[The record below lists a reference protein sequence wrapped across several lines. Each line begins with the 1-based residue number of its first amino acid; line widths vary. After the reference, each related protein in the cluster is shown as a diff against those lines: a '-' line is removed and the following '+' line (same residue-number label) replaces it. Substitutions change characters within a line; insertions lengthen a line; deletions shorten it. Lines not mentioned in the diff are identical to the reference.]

1 MADPYAAT
9 NPLSDIN
16 ELLATDLTAVNE
28 RLIATLSS
36 HVPTMEAIIRHLIS
50 CGGKRIRP
58 KLLLLTGL
66 ATGAKPGHP
75 TLQELAVIVECIHTA
90 TLLHDDVVDESDE
103 RRGQPTANLR
113 WGNPASVLAGDFLY
127 SRAFQALIHLGDLP
141 IMRILAETTNQLTE
155 GELLQLLASQ
165 ESTYHESTY
174 FQVIE
179 AKTAALFRASCR
191 IGAMIG
197 TDNSKQ
203 HDAFADFGYHLG
215 MAFQITDDLLDYT
228 GDPAVTGKPQG
239 ADLAQGKVTL
249 PLIYAL
255 NCLPEDEN
263 KQLLNTLKNRHTP
276 ETTRIILDLIKQT
289 DAIKKTLDTAKR
301 HGDLAEKAIAQ
312 QHDSQAKHHLLA
324 LLRFSCQRDH

>member
-1 MADPYAAT
+1 MAEASTAI

-16 ELLATDLTAVNE
+16 QLLASDLDAINK
-28 RLIATLSS
+28 RLIETLSS
-36 HVPTMEAIIRHLIS
+36 NIPTMEDIIRHLIS

-58 KLLLLTGL
+58 KLLLLAGL
-66 ATGAKPGHP
+66 ATGAK
-75 TLQELAVIVECIHTA
+75 TNDARLQELAVIVECIHTA

-127 SRAFQALIHLGDLP
+127 SRAFQSLIHLGDLP

-165 ESTYHESTY
+165 DSSYQESTY

-179 AKTAALFRASCR
+179 AKTAVLFKASCQ
-191 IGAMIG
+191 IGAMVG
-197 TDNSKQ
+197 TDDTELQ
-203 HDAFADFGYHLG
+203 LALADFGYHLG

-239 ADLAQGKVTL
+239 SDLSQGKVTL

-255 NCLPEDEN
+255 NSLPDQEN
-263 KQLLNTLKNRHTP
+263 KRLLQAFKTAHTP
-276 ETTRIILDLIKQT
+276 DNCDTALALIKQT
-289 DAIKKTLDTAKR
+289 GALTKTLATAQK
-301 HGDLAEKAIAQ
+301 HGDLAQTALVQ
-312 QHDSQAKHHLLA
+312 LPDSPAKNHLIA
-324 LLRFSCQRDH
+324 LLNFCCDRDC

>member
-1 MADPYAAT
+1 MAEAPT
-9 NPLSDIN
+9 VINPLSEIN
-16 ELLATDLTAVNE
+16 QLLASDLEAINQ
-28 RLIATLSS
+28 RLIDTLSS
-36 HVPTMEAIIRHLIS
+36 NIPTMEDIIRHLIS

-58 KLLLLTGL
+58 KLLLLAGL
-66 ATGAKPGHP
+66 ATGAKTNHP

-127 SRAFQALIHLGDLP
+127 SRAFQSLIQLGNLP

-165 ESTYHESTY
+165 DSTYQESTY

-179 AKTAALFRASCR
+179 AKTAVLFKASCQ
-191 IGAMIG
+191 IGAMVG
-197 TDNSKQ
+197 TDDPQ
-203 HDAFADFGYHLG
+203 LHQALADFGYHLG

-239 ADLAQGKVTL
+239 SDLSQGKVTL

-255 NCLPEDEN
+255 NSLPEDEN
-263 KQLLNTLKNRHTP
+263 KRLLEAFKKAHSPDSCDIAL
-276 ETTRIILDLIKQT
+276 ELITQT
-289 DAIKKTLDTAKR
+289 GAITKTLATAKK
-301 HGDLAEKAIAQ
+301 HGDLAKQALSQ
-312 QHDSQAKHHLLA
+312 LTDSPAKNHLLA
-324 LLRFSCQRDH
+324 LLSFCCNRDC